1 MVHVYSTMPRPNAAV
16 IQKYQTFGSATIHEA
31 GGRIGA
37 VRSNIKP
44 LSREMKVVG
53 PALTVTCHPKDNLM
67 LHKAIQVAKPGD
79 VIIAATDSFTECG
92 YFGDLM
98 ATSALARGIAGLVID
113 GGVRDSEDI
122 IEMGFPVFCRGT
134 CVRGTT
140 KEHLGLINHPI
151 LIGEITINP
160 GDLVIGDADGVVIVP
175 RERIDDV
182 LAASETRIAK
192 EVDKRAQLATGV
204 PGVVL
209 NKLNSVFESLGLV
222 EE

>member
-1 MVHVYSTMPRPNAAV
+1 MVHVYTALSRPTAEVIRKYRSFGAATV
-16 IQKYQTFGSATIHEA
+16 HEA

-53 PALTVTCHPKDNLM
+53 PALTVKCHPKDNLM

-79 VIIAATDSFTECG
+79 VIIAVTDSFTEGG

-98 ATSALARGIAGLVID
+98 ATSAQARGIEGLVID
-113 GGVRDSEDI
+113 GSVRDSEDI

-140 KEHLGLINHPI
+140 KQHLGLINHPI
-151 LIGEITINP
+151 LIGEVAVNP
-160 GDLVIGDADGVVIVP
+160 GDLVVGDADGVVIVP
-175 RERIDDV
+175 RERIDEV
-182 LAASETRIAK
+182 LAASEKRVVN
-192 EVDKRAQLATGV
+192 EVDKREKLSSGI

-209 NKLNSVFESLGLV
+209 NKLDKVFESMGMV